1 MKRFLESK
9 IYKACFKRVV
19 LIQSREEKTE
29 KNNVTFEAYC
39 EEDSHQLSFV
49 PTCRR
54 TRKNILIYSEKEQ
67 VTYLENASNYKD
79 RLEPDYQVMLEHM
92 PRWQFQTDQTKSFC
106 HPDALTS
113 IFFHNGWLH
122 SINNLEY

>member
-1 MKRFLESK
+1 M
-9 IYKACFKRVV
+9 
-19 LIQSREEKTE
+19 E

-92 PRWQFQTDQTKSFC
+92 PRWQFQTD
-106 HPDALTS
+106 
-113 IFFHNGWLH
+113 
-122 SINNLEY
+122 